1 MLHNL
6 LFFSAT
12 RIVYTNQPKSSKI
25 NKKQSILFEKHM
37 YFCIDLIHGIFL
49 YCSIR
54 QDRKIQNYVYWR
66 ETLRIKNLFFI
77 TLIICTPYVSMSSEQ
92 IASTKYVENIV
103 NSIRTDSITSESTN
117 IQIPSAK
124 AVWQLNATI
133 SNSLTQHTSNTA
145 NPHSVS
151 AAQVGLGNVKNID
164 TTNANNISSGTV
176 SYARLPIGTN
186 ANTVAAGN
194 DVRFNTVSTTKPEG
208 TPPSGTVWIWF
219 EK

>member
-1 MLHNL
+1 M
-6 LFFSAT
+6 
-12 RIVYTNQPKSSKI
+12 QKSRKI

-49 YCSIR
+49 HCSIR

-77 TLIICTPYVSMSSEQ
+77 TLIICVPYVSMSSEQ

-133 SNSLTQHTSNTA
+133 SNSLTQHISNNA

-164 TTNANNISSGTV
+164 TTPHPSKIRDFCHLLLQEKAYLLSPFISCILRFGV
-176 SYARLPIGTN
+176 SATN
-186 ANTVAAGN
+186 
-194 DVRFNTVSTTKPEG
+194 P
-208 TPPSGTVWIWF
+208 W
-219 EK
+219 

>member
-1 MLHNL
+1 
-6 LFFSAT
+6 
-12 RIVYTNQPKSSKI
+12 
-25 NKKQSILFEKHM
+25 
-37 YFCIDLIHGIFL
+37 
-49 YCSIR
+49 
-54 QDRKIQNYVYWR
+54 
-66 ETLRIKNLFFI
+66 
-77 TLIICTPYVSMSSEQ
+77 MSSEQ

-103 NSIRTDSITSESTN
+103 NSIRTDSITSESTT

-133 SNSLTQHTSNTA
+133 SNSLTQHTSNNA

-164 TTNANNISSGTV
+164 TTNANNISSGTL
-176 SYARLPIGTN
+176 SYARLPIGSN

-194 DVRFNTVSTTKPEG
+194 DARFNTVSTTKPEG